1 MDATD
6 LSPDAI
12 AVARDNAHRLGAI
25 WNVRFAVGDLFA
37 PLGDARYDLITANP
51 PYIAT
56 GEIDTLQADIR
67 DHEPRLAL
75 DGGAD
80 GLDLVRRIVA
90 AAPRYLRASGALA
103 MEIGAGQAPEVER
116 LFRAHF
122 VDVKSTRDYGGHD
135 RVVSG
140 CVASQ

>member
-1 MDATD
+1 M
-6 LSPDAI
+6 
-12 AVARDNAHRLGAI
+12 
-25 WNVRFAVGDLFA
+25 
-37 PLGDARYDLITANP
+37 ITANP

-56 GEIDTLQADIR
+56 AELAALMPDVR

-90 AAPRYLRASGALA
+90 EAPEHLEPGGLLA
-103 MEIGAGQAPEVER
+103 MEIGAGEAPATVA
-116 LFRAHF
+116 LFEARGFA
-122 VDVKSTRDYGGHD
+122 DVRVHRDIARIE

-140 CVASQ
+140 VRTT